1 MWKVKFKKDGHMYA
15 MKEMLKA
22 RILSRRSLKS
32 VMAEMQFLTK
42 IRHPFIVNMEYAY
55 QDKENIY
62 LVSNLM
68 TGGDLRFHIGQKIR
82 FDEQGTKFIVA
93 CLTIALEYIH

>member
-1 MWKVKFKKDGHMYA
+1 

-42 IRHPFIVNMEYAY
+42 LRHPFIVNMEYAY
-55 QDKENIY
+55 
-62 LVSNLM
+62 
-68 TGGDLRFHIGQKIR
+68 
-82 FDEQGTKFIVA
+82 
-93 CLTIALEYIH
+93 

>member
-1 MWKVKFKKDGHMYA
+1 
-15 MKEMLKA
+15 
-22 RILSRRSLKS
+22 
-32 VMAEMQFLTK
+32 
-42 IRHPFIVNMEYAY
+42 MEYSF

-62 LVSNLM
+62 LASHLM

-82 FDEQGTKFIVA
+82 FDENQTKFMIA